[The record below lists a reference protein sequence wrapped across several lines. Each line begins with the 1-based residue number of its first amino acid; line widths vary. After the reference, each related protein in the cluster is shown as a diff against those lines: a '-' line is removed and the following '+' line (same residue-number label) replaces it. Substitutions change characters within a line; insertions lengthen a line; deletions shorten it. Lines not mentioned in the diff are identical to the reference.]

1 MRNLLGRF
9 VLLVVLTV
17 AVVPSFSQEEKT
29 KPKSDSP
36 SLMDQSLVFPRIV
49 AARVEF
55 NKGNVRGALTIYRE
69 VLQTDPNN
77 SNALFGISEC
87 HYNLKRYKL
96 ALEYLDKAVAADP
109 KVSSQTNLY
118 YGQIHHRTG
127 NLDQAIEYYKRYQQS
142 QRNSYDIKM
151 AQKYIDQ
158 CEYAKVMMQKPVDV
172 TITNLGE
179 EVNSRYDD
187 YAPSITADGKRLI
200 FTARRIDTKGGRMD
214 TDGDYRYFED
224 IYSSKW
230 NEEEQR
236 WERAFAVEGDL
247 NTETHD
253 AVLSIFPDGSGMYV
267 YKNTVTTTGDI
278 YYSTYDKQNDTWSAA
293 IKMPRPIN
301 TSYFESSISM
311 TADGQTIYFVS
322 ERPEGFGQGDIYV
335 SHREGNGWSTPK
347 NLGPVINTEF
357 DEKFVFIHPNG
368 RTLFFASDGHLTMG
382 SYDIFKS
389 ELINGSW
396 SKPVNLGYPINT
408 VNEESTFSLTSDN
421 KTMMIAAEYED
432 SFGERDI
439 YAIDISRYPLMS
451 QGYDKINYGQ
461 IEVTCLNDKRKPVKG
476 VSIEAFSVNTGE
488 SAGNGQTDRNGQ
500 LRLTLLGNE
509 EYRLVIRDGAA
520 ETKQLV
526 TLTLKENEET
536 IVPVEVVLPK

>member
-1 MRNLLGRF
+1 MTNPLIRF
-9 VLLVVLTV
+9 VFA
-17 AVVPSFSQEEKT
+17 AVFSASAFSAFAQEQ
-29 KPKSDSP
+29 KPQSGANSP
-36 SLMDQSLVFPRIV
+36 SLVDQSLVFPRIV

-55 NKGNVRGALTIYRE
+55 NKGNVRGALTIFRE

-77 SNALFGISEC
+77 SSALFGVSEC

-96 ALEYLDKAVAADP
+96 ALEYLDKAVAVDP

-127 NLDQAIEYYKRYQQS
+127 NLDEAIEYYKRYQQS

-151 AQKYIDQ
+151 AQKYIEQ
-158 CEYAKVMMQKPVDV
+158 CEYAKEMMKKPVDV

-179 EVNSRYDD
+179 EINSRYDD
-187 YAPSITADGKRLI
+187 YTPSISADGKRLI

-214 TDGDYRYFED
+214 TEGDYRYFED
-224 IYSSKW
+224 IYSAKW

-236 WERAFAVEGDL
+236 WDRAFAVEGDL

-253 AVLSIFPDGSGMYV
+253 AVLSIFPDGTGMYV

-278 YYSTYDKQNDTWSAA
+278 YYSNYDKSNDTWSAA
-293 IKMPRPIN
+293 VKMPRPIN
-301 TSYFESSISM
+301 TSYFESSISI
-311 TADGQTIYFVS
+311 TADGQTLYFVS
-322 ERPEGFGQGDIYV
+322 ERPEGKGQGDIYV
-335 SHREGNGWSTPK
+335 ANKVGSGWSTPK
-347 NLGPVINTEF
+347 NLGPIINTEF

-408 VNEESTFSLTSDN
+408 VNEESTFSLTNDN
-421 KTMMIAAEYED
+421 KTMIIAAEYDD

-439 YAIDISRYPLMS
+439 YAIDISRYAMIS
-451 QGYDKINYGQ
+451 EGYDQINYGQ
-461 IEVTCLNDKRKPVKG
+461 LEVNFLNNKG
-476 VSIEAFSVNTGE
+476 KGLKGAYVEAYSVSTGE
-488 SAGNGQTDRNGQ
+488 SVGKGQTDKNGQ
-500 LRLTLLGNE
+500 LKLTLKGNQ
-509 EYRLVIRDGAA
+509 EYRLVLRDGTF
-520 ETKQLV
+520 ESTKSV
-526 TLTLKENEET
+526 ALTLKENEET
-536 IVPVEVVLPK
+536 IVPVEFILTK

>member
-1 MRNLLGRF
+1 MRNPLIRF
-9 VLLVVLTV
+9 VFTAVLS
-17 AVVPSFSQEEKT
+17 ASAFSAFAQEGT
-29 KPKSDSP
+29 PKSTAGNP
-36 SLMDQSLVFPRIV
+36 TLVDQSLVFPRIV
-49 AARVEF
+49 SARVEF
-55 NKGNVRGALTIYRE
+55 NKGNIRGALTIFRE

-77 SNALFGISEC
+77 GSALFGVSEC

-96 ALEYLDKAVAADP
+96 ALEYLDKAVAVDP

-127 NLDQAIEYYKRYQQS
+127 NLDEAIEYYKRYQQS

-151 AQKYIDQ
+151 AQKYIQQ
-158 CEYAKVMMQKPVDV
+158 CEYAKVMMKMPVDV
-172 TITNLGE
+172 TIKNLGE
-179 EVNSRYDD
+179 EINSRYDD
-187 YAPSITADGKRLI
+187 YTPSISADGKRLI

-224 IYSSKW
+224 IYSAKW
-230 NEEEQR
+230 NEEEQV
-236 WERAFAVEGDL
+236 WDRAYAVEGDL

-253 AVLSIFPDGSGMYV
+253 AVLSIFPDGTGMYV

-278 YYSTYDKQNDTWSAA
+278 YYSNYEKSNDTWSAA
-293 IKMPRPIN
+293 VKMPRPVN
-301 TSYFESSISM
+301 TSYFESSITM

-322 ERPEGFGQGDIYV
+322 ERPEGLGQGDIYV
-335 SHREGNGWSTPK
+335 ANKVGGGWSTPK
-347 NLGPVINTEF
+347 NIGAIINTEF

-408 VNEESTFSLTSDN
+408 VNEESTFSLTNDN
-421 KTMMIAAEYED
+421 KTMIIAAEYED

-439 YAIDISRYPLMS
+439 YAIDISRYSMIS
-451 QGYDKINYGQ
+451 EGYDQINYGQ
-461 IEVTCLNDKRKPVKG
+461 LDVSFLNNKGKGLKGAYVEVYS
-476 VSIEAFSVNTGE
+476 VSTGE
-488 SAGNGQTDRNGQ
+488 SVGKGQTDKNGK
-500 LRLTLLGNE
+500 LKLTLKGNE
-509 EYRLVIRDGAA
+509 EYRLVLRDGTFDA
-520 ETKQLV
+520 TKTV
-526 TLTLKENEET
+526 ALTLKESQET
-536 IVPVEVVLPK
+536 IVPVEFVLNK